1 MTSIIEPAHTCC
13 DHGYPRPP
21 RGNRVHNFDGL
32 ETRLFLFVFAKEKT
46 EIYNFYHSKKIIRG
60 TRYFSAADAGILEAK
75 TNQACGILA
84 LAVFKTGIVFS
95 IVYSNSSPGG
105 RFFKQALVS
114 TDSFVPAGLSVFR
127 LASS

>member
-46 EIYNFYHSKKIIRG
+46 EIYNSNIPKKI
-60 TRYFSAADAGILEAK
+60 SEEPGILVQQMPVFWRPK
-75 TNQACGILA
+75 QTK
-84 LAVFKTGIVFS
+84 LAVF
-95 IVYSNSSPGG
+95 
-105 RFFKQALVS
+105 
-114 TDSFVPAGLSVFR
+114 
-127 LASS
+127 